1 LPQCSFEWYFCG
13 ATFQLN
19 LMKNKEINLPPVPA
33 VLLAIISVQCGA
45 AIAKTLFPALGAA
58 GTASIRIGVSALI
71 LLLAYRPNLKQ
82 ITPQQWKIVVPYGLS
97 LGAMNL
103 VFYFAIER
111 IPIGLAV
118 TLEFIGPLLVAI
130 IGSRRV
136 VDYLWVLLAAAGIVL
151 IAPWTNDRIDTLG
164 VLFALLAG
172 VLWAAYIVLGGKI
185 SKIMNSGQAVSTGM
199 LFAAILI
206 LPFGFYENGLV
217 NLTPKFLGMGVALA
231 LLSSAIP
238 FTLEMKALGQLP
250 PRTFSILMSL
260 EPAAASICA
269 FIFLQENLTF
279 YEILA
284 VLCVVIASA
293 GSTLTAKK

>member
-1 LPQCSFEWYFCG
+1 
-13 ATFQLN
+13 
-19 LMKNKEINLPPVPA
+19 MKNKELNIPPIYA

-45 AIAKTLFPALGAA
+45 AIAKTLFPAIGAA
-58 GTASIRIGVSALI
+58 GTASIRIGISAII

-82 ITPQQWKIVVPYGLS
+82 ITPNQWKIVIPYGLS

-103 VFYFAIER
+103 IFYLGIER

-118 TLEFIGPLLVAI
+118 TLEFVGPLLVAI
-130 IGSRRV
+130 IGSRRLI
-136 VDYLWVLLAAAGIVL
+136 DYCWVLLAAIGIAL
-151 IAPWTNDRIDTLG
+151 IAPWSNKNVDLLG
-164 VLFALLAG
+164 VIFALLAG
-172 VLWAAYIVLGGKI
+172 GFWAAYIVLGGKV
-185 SKIMNSGQAVSTGM
+185 SKIMNGGQAVSTGM

-206 LPFGFYENGLV
+206 LPFGFYENGLA

-269 FIFLQENLTF
+269 FIFLQEHLSF

-284 VLCVVIASA
+284 VVCVVIASV
-293 GSTLTAKK
+293 GSTLTAKR

>member
-1 LPQCSFEWYFCG
+1 
-13 ATFQLN
+13 
-19 LMKNKEINLPPVPA
+19 MKNKEFNIPPIYA

-45 AIAKTLFPALGAA
+45 AIAKSLFPAIGAA
-58 GTASIRIGVSALI
+58 GTASIRIGVSAII
-71 LLLAYRPNLKQ
+71 LLIAYRPNLKA
-82 ITPQQWKIVVPYGLS
+82 ITSKQWKIVVPYGMS
-97 LGAMNL
+97 LGIMNL
-103 VFYFAIER
+103 IFYLAIER

-130 IGSRRV
+130 IGSRRLI
-136 VDYLWVLLAAAGIVL
+136 DYCWVLLAATGIVL
-151 IAPWTNDRIDTLG
+151 IAPWTNDRVDMLG
-164 VLFALLAG
+164 VVFALLAG
-172 VLWAAYIVLGGKI
+172 AFWAAYIVLGGKI
-185 SKIMNSGQAVSTGM
+185 SQIMNGGQAVSTGM

-206 LPFGFYENGLV
+206 LPFGFYENGLA
-217 NLTPKFLGMGVALA
+217 NLTPKLLGMGIALA

-269 FIFLQENLTF
+269 FIFLQEHLNF

-284 VLCVVIASA
+284 VLFVVIASA
-293 GSTLTAKK
+293 GSTLTAKR

>member
-1 LPQCSFEWYFCG
+1 
-13 ATFQLN
+13 
-19 LMKNKEINLPPVPA
+19 MKNKEFNIPPVPA

-45 AIAKTLFPALGAA
+45 AIAKTLFPAIGAA
-58 GTASIRIGVSALI
+58 GTASIRIGVSAII
-71 LLLAYRPNLKQ
+71 LLLAYRPNLKA
-82 ITPQQWKIVVPYGLS
+82 ITREQWKIVVPYGLC

-103 VFYFAIER
+103 IFYLAIER

-130 IGSRRV
+130 IGSKRLI
-136 VDYLWVLLAAAGIVL
+136 DYCWILLAAAGIVL
-151 IAPWTNDRIDTLG
+151 IAPWSNERIDPLG
-164 VLFALLAG
+164 VLFALIAG
-172 VLWAAYIVLGGKI
+172 GLWAAYIVLGGKI
-185 SKIMNSGQAVSTGM
+185 SRIMNDGQAVSTGM

-206 LPFGFYENGLV
+206 LPFGFYENGLD
-217 NLTPKFLGMGVALA
+217 NLTPKLFGMGVALA

-260 EPAAASICA
+260 EPAAASVCA
-269 FIFLQENLTF
+269 FIFLQENLSF

-284 VLCVVIASA
+284 VVCVVIASA

>member
-1 LPQCSFEWYFCG
+1 
-13 ATFQLN
+13 
-19 LMKNKEINLPPVPA
+19 MKNKEFNIPPIYA

-45 AIAKTLFPALGAA
+45 AIAKTLFPAIGAA
-58 GTASIRIGVSALI
+58 GTASIRIGISAII

-82 ITPQQWKIVVPYGLS
+82 ITPNQWKIVIPYGLS

-103 VFYFAIER
+103 IFYLGIER

-118 TLEFIGPLLVAI
+118 TLEFVGPLLVAI
-130 IGSRRV
+130 IGSRRLIDYCWV
-136 VDYLWVLLAAAGIVL
+136 VLAAIGIAL
-151 IAPWTNDRIDTLG
+151 IAPWSNKNVDLLG
-164 VLFALLAG
+164 VIFALLAG
-172 VLWAAYIVLGGKI
+172 GFWAAYIVLGGKV
-185 SKIMNSGQAVSTGM
+185 SKIMNGGQAVSTGM

-206 LPFGFYENGLV
+206 LPFGFYENGLA

-269 FIFLQENLTF
+269 FIFLQEHLSF

-284 VLCVVIASA
+284 VVCVVTASV
-293 GSTLTAKK
+293 GSTLTAKR

>member
-1 LPQCSFEWYFCG
+1 
-13 ATFQLN
+13 
-19 LMKNKEINLPPVPA
+19 MKNKEFNLPPVPA

-45 AIAKTLFPALGAA
+45 AIAKTLFPAIGAA
-58 GTASIRIGVSALI
+58 GTASIRIGISALI
-71 LLLAYRPNLKQ
+71 LLLAYRPNLKA
-82 ITPQQWKIVVPYGLS
+82 ITREQWKIVVPYGLS

-103 VFYFAIER
+103 IFYLAIER

-130 IGSRRV
+130 IGSKRLI
-136 VDYLWVLLAAAGIVL
+136 DYCWILLAAAGIIL
-151 IAPWTNDRIDTLG
+151 IAPWSNERIDPLG
-164 VLFALLAG
+164 VLFALIAG
-172 VLWAAYIVLGGKI
+172 GLWAAYIVLGGKI
-185 SKIMNSGQAVSTGM
+185 SRIMNDGQAVSTGM

-206 LPFGFYENGLV
+206 LPFGFYENGLA
-217 NLTPKFLGMGVALA
+217 NLTPKLFGMGVALA

-269 FIFLQENLTF
+269 FIFLQENLSF

-284 VLCVVIASA
+284 VVCVVVASA
-293 GSTLTAKK
+293 GSTLTAKQ

>member
-1 LPQCSFEWYFCG
+1 
-13 ATFQLN
+13 
-19 LMKNKEINLPPVPA
+19 MKNKEFNIPPIYA

-45 AIAKTLFPALGAA
+45 AIAKTLFPAIGAA
-58 GTASIRIGVSALI
+58 GTASIRIGISAII

-82 ITPQQWKIVVPYGLS
+82 ITPNQWKIVIPYGLS

-103 VFYFAIER
+103 IFYLGIER

-118 TLEFIGPLLVAI
+118 TLEFVGPLLVAI
-130 IGSRRV
+130 IGSRRLI
-136 VDYLWVLLAAAGIVL
+136 DYCWVLLAAIGIAL
-151 IAPWTNDRIDTLG
+151 IAPWSNKNVDLLG
-164 VLFALLAG
+164 VIFALLAG
-172 VLWAAYIVLGGKI
+172 GFWAAYIVLGGKV
-185 SKIMNSGQAVSTGM
+185 SKIMNGGQAVSTGM

-206 LPFGFYENGLV
+206 LPFGFYENGLA
-217 NLTPKFLGMGVALA
+217 NLTPKFLGMGIALA

-269 FIFLQENLTF
+269 FIFLQEHLSF

-284 VLCVVIASA
+284 VVCVVTASV
-293 GSTLTAKK
+293 GSTLTAKR

>member
-1 LPQCSFEWYFCG
+1 
-13 ATFQLN
+13 
-19 LMKNKEINLPPVPA
+19 MKNKKLNLPPVPA

-45 AIAKTLFPALGAA
+45 AIAKSLFPVIGAI
-58 GTASIRIGVSALI
+58 GTTSIRIGISAIL
-71 LLLAYRPNLKQ
+71 LLLAYRPNLFQ
-82 ITPQQWKIVVPYGLS
+82 ITPKQWKLVVPYGLC

-103 VFYFAIER
+103 IFYLAIQR
-111 IPIGLAV
+111 IPIALAV

-130 IGSRRV
+130 IGSKRLI
-136 VDYLWVLLAAAGIVL
+136 DYCWVLLAATGIIL
-151 IAPWTNDRIDTLG
+151 IAPWSNNRIDALG

-172 VLWAAYIVLGGKI
+172 ALWAAYIVLGGKI
-185 SKIMNSGQAVSTGM
+185 SKIMNGGQAVSIGM

-217 NLTPKFLGMGVALA
+217 NLTPKLFGMGIALA

-260 EPAAASICA
+260 EPAAAAICA
-269 FIFLQENLTF
+269 FIFLHENLSF

-284 VLCVVIASA
+284 VVCVVIASA
-293 GSTLTAKK
+293 GSTLTAKR

>member
-1 LPQCSFEWYFCG
+1 
-13 ATFQLN
+13 
-19 LMKNKEINLPPVPA
+19 MKNKEFNIPPIPA

-45 AIAKTLFPALGAA
+45 AIAKTLFPAIGAA

-71 LLLAYRPNLKQ
+71 LLLAYRPNLKA
-82 ITPQQWKIVVPYGLS
+82 ITREQWKIVVPYGLS

-103 VFYFAIER
+103 IFYLAIER

-130 IGSRRV
+130 IGSKRLI
-136 VDYLWVLLAAAGIVL
+136 DYCWILLAAAGIVL
-151 IAPWTNDRIDTLG
+151 IAPWSNERIDPLG
-164 VLFALLAG
+164 VLFALIAG
-172 VLWAAYIVLGGKI
+172 GLWAAYIVLGGKI
-185 SKIMNSGQAVSTGM
+185 SRIMNDGQAVSTGM

-206 LPFGFYENGLV
+206 LPFGFYENGLA
-217 NLTPKFLGMGVALA
+217 NLTPKLFGMGVALA

-260 EPAAASICA
+260 EPAAASVCA
-269 FIFLQENLTF
+269 FIFLQENLSF

-284 VLCVVIASA
+284 VFCVVAASV

>member
-1 LPQCSFEWYFCG
+1 
-13 ATFQLN
+13 
-19 LMKNKEINLPPVPA
+19 MKNKEFNLSPVPA

-58 GTASIRIGVSALI
+58 GTASIRIGLSSLI

-82 ITPQQWKIVVPYGLS
+82 ITPQQWKIVIPYGLS

-130 IGSRRV
+130 VGSRRII
-136 VDYLWVLLAAAGIVL
+136 DYLWILLAAAGIVL
-151 IAPWTNDRIDTLG
+151 IAPWSNDRIDSLG

-172 VLWAAYIVLGGKI
+172 ALWAAYIILGGKI
-185 SKIMNSGQAVSTGM
+185 SKIMNDGQAVSTGM
-199 LFAAILI
+199 LFAALLI
-206 LPFGFYENGLV
+206 LPFGFYENGLI
-217 NLTPKFLGMGVALA
+217 NLTPKLFGMGVALA

-269 FIFLQENLTF
+269 FIFLQEKLNL
-279 YEILA
+279 YELLA
-284 VLCVVIASA
+284 VVCVVVASA
-293 GSTLTAKK
+293 GSTLTAKKQMS

>member
-1 LPQCSFEWYFCG
+1 
-13 ATFQLN
+13 
-19 LMKNKEINLPPVPA
+19 MKNKIFNIPPVPA
-33 VLLAIISVQCGA
+33 VLLSILSVQCGA

-58 GTASIRIGVSALI
+58 GTASIRIGISALI
-71 LLLAYRPNLKQ
+71 LLLAYRPNFSK
-82 ITPQQWKIVVPYGLS
+82 ITRQQWKIVIPYGLS

-103 VFYFAIER
+103 IFYFAIER

-118 TLEFIGPLLVAI
+118 TLEFVGPLLVAI
-130 IGSRRV
+130 FGSKRLI
-136 VDYLWVLLAAAGIVL
+136 DYCWVILAAAGIVL
-151 IAPWTNDRIDTLG
+151 IAPWSNTRIDSLG

-172 VLWAAYIVLGGKI
+172 ALWAAYIILGGKI
-185 SKIMNSGQAVSTGM
+185 SKIMNDGQAVSTGM
-199 LFAAILI
+199 VFATLLI
-206 LPFGFYENGLV
+206 LPFGFYENGLI
-217 NLTPKFLGMGVALA
+217 NLTPKLFGLGIALA

-269 FIFLQENLTF
+269 FIFLQEKLNF

-284 VLCVVIASA
+284 VICVIAASA